1 MVNNERAY
9 FGQQFKFVC
18 SRVQEKDQEASLPQT
33 SYLILIP
40 NRGTIPEIGNIPF
53 AGAIPSGGGCLDFKV
68 ASC

>member
-1 MVNNERAY
+1 MKGPILASSSNL
-9 FGQQFKFVC
+9 FVHGF
-18 SRVQEKDQEASLPQT
+18 REKDQEASLPQT

-53 AGAIPSGGGCLDFKV
+53 AGAIPSGGGCPYLNV